1 MNYEIPFAD
10 GKVTL
15 HTTLSQGQV
24 NKFNGL
30 AKKIIVEGNS
40 AYIPIK
46 ELHGVLLT
54 NSRDKAAAI
63 VDSNQYR
70 DLVKPYLITD
80 KILFQKYGIQSAIR
94 PVGVYNLLEQLAI
107 DRPGRATEY
116 RASLALL
123 TCIVAQYPQ
132 LVLNAAIAA
141 KALDA
146 KTKALITRLKTLHN
160 ICQLSG
166 QEFAFKEEKHAHHIE
181 GVSESPGLMATEDN
195 IIIIKRW
202 LHDDYHEW
210 ASKGEYPLNRIS
222 LRYYAKHKGYSVPLE
237 IAA

>member
-15 HTTLSQGQV
+15 HTTLTQGQV
-24 NKFNGL
+24 NKFSGL
-30 AKKIIVEGNS
+30 AKQIIVEGNS

-54 NSRDKAAAI
+54 TSRVKAAAI
-63 VDSNQYR
+63 VNHYEN
-70 DLVKPYLITD
+70 LVKPYLVTD
-80 KILFQKYGIQSAIR
+80 KIVFQKLGIQSVIR
-94 PVGVYNLLEQLAI
+94 PVGVYNLLEQLAL

-132 LVLNAAIAA
+132 LMLNAAIAA
-141 KALDA
+141 KALDSR
-146 KTKALITRLKTLHN
+146 TKVLINKLKALHN

-181 GVSESPGLMATEDN
+181 GVSESPELMAVEDN

-222 LRYYAKHKGYSVPLE
+222 LRYYARHKGYSVPQE